1 MSSAKLSLGLAARA
15 GSAVVVVDTGGDARR
30 IGAGGGF
37 GGASDAG
44 VGSGAAV
51 PPTNMENMSSNVS
64 SGAGARSRG
73 RARRLLVVVVDGTD
87 AIVGVSTHDSRGTD
101 GGSGVGDDAR
111 ARSSDSRSRLARS
124 TSASSATRLTHAYAD
139 VVSLLASVTGA
150 PIVDNGALGASPSSS
165 PSDSVTTSYR
175 LDLGGG
181 ARGGAAAVV
190 FPFPRVVFTGGGLA
204 AAGAFGSRRRFA
216 LALAPASRVVA
227 FDAAPVPSSSSSSF
241 LSTTPCR
248 SLARV
253 IRRGPPR
260 PSTTSSF
267 TCRSFARA
275 CPRRARRVLARL
287 AMARVRMAPSVP
299 TARRRRRPRA
309 NRGTTDR
316 TNDGSSRPDRVRR
329 SRGCDTSRARRL
341 ARVCATARALG
352 EGPRARAITLSRA
365 RVAARAQ
372 VREREEETIPSDD
385 FKPEEL
391 KFQDIVSLWVTQILQ
406 TYGDAE
412 SKDNAPVCE
421 GVIDDLVGGP
431 IFLALYPYFRRYGGV
446 FKLAFGPKV
455 FMVLSDPVVVR
466 EVLKEK
472 PFSFD
477 KGVLAEILE
486 PIMGQGLI
494 PAPYAIWKNRRR
506 QLVPGFHKAWL
517 DHMVGLFGH
526 CSGELVRNLDAAAAA
541 GETVDMEERFCSVS
555 LDIIGLAVFNYDFGS
570 VTKES
575 PIISAVYNC
584 LQEAAHRS
592 TFYFPY
598 WNLPFATDIVPR
610 QREFKQNMA
619 VINDTLN
626 GLIAQA
632 QQYEGTDD
640 LEELQNRDYSKVK
653 DPSLLR
659 FLVDVRGADV
669 TDAQLRDDLM
679 TMLIA
684 GHETTA
690 AVLTWGL
697 FCLVQKPELMKR
709 IQADIEEVFGDD
721 DRAPTYEDIQ
731 RLESVRLCVAEALRL
746 YPEPPILIRRC
757 LEDVTLPK
765 GAGDREI
772 TLIKGM
778 DIFISVWNL
787 HRSPECWE
795 NPDEFDPFRFKRPFT
810 NPGVKDWAG
819 YDPDLLTGLYP
830 NEIASDY
837 AFIPFGAGARKCI
850 GDQFAML
857 ESTVA
862 MTMTLR
868 DFDFELQKNPED
880 VGMEMGATI
889 HTAGGLPMKVTRRRR

>member
-1 MSSAKLSLGLAARA
+1 MGVLAPTASVARE
-15 GSAVVVVDTGGDARR
+15 AVK
-30 IGAGGGF
+30 
-37 GGASDAG
+37 
-44 VGSGAAV
+44 
-51 PPTNMENMSSNVS
+51 
-64 SGAGARSRG
+64 
-73 RARRLLVVVVDGTD
+73 
-87 AIVGVSTHDSRGTD
+87 
-101 GGSGVGDDAR
+101 AR
-111 ARSSDSRSRLARS
+111 AR
-124 TSASSATRLTHAYAD
+124 
-139 VVSLLASVTGA
+139 VVSRASA
-150 PIVDNGALGASPSSS
+150 P
-165 PSDSVTTSYR
+165 
-175 LDLGGG
+175 
-181 ARGGAAAVV
+181 
-190 FPFPRVVFTGGGLA
+190 
-204 AAGAFGSRRRFA
+204 
-216 LALAPASRVVA
+216 
-227 FDAAPVPSSSSSSF
+227 
-241 LSTTPCR
+241 
-248 SLARV
+248 
-253 IRRGPPR
+253 
-260 PSTTSSF
+260 
-267 TCRSFARA
+267 
-275 CPRRARRVLARL
+275 
-287 AMARVRMAPSVP
+287 
-299 TARRRRRPRA
+299 
-309 NRGTTDR
+309 
-316 TNDGSSRPDRVRR
+316 
-329 SRGCDTSRARRL
+329 
-341 ARVCATARALG
+341 
-352 EGPRARAITLSRA
+352 PRARSVRVRARAPIALSRA

-632 QQYEGTDD
+632 QRYEGTDD

-709 IQADIEEVFGDD
+709 IQADIDEVFGDD

-795 NPDEFDPFRFKRPFT
+795 NPDEFDPFRFKRPFA

-889 HTAGGLPMKVTRRRR
+889 HTAGGLPMKVIRRRR

>member
-1 MSSAKLSLGLAARA
+1 MR
-15 GSAVVVVDTGGDARR
+15 
-30 IGAGGGF
+30 
-37 GGASDAG
+37 G
-44 VGSGAAV
+44 VA
-51 PPTNMENMSSNVS
+51 
-64 SGAGARSRG
+64 
-73 RARRLLVVVVDGTD
+73 
-87 AIVGVSTHDSRGTD
+87 
-101 GGSGVGDDAR
+101 
-111 ARSSDSRSRLARS
+111 
-124 TSASSATRLTHAYAD
+124 
-139 VVSLLASVTGA
+139 
-150 PIVDNGALGASPSSS
+150 
-165 PSDSVTTSYR
+165 
-175 LDLGGG
+175 
-181 ARGGAAAVV
+181 
-190 FPFPRVVFTGGGLA
+190 
-204 AAGAFGSRRRFA
+204 
-216 LALAPASRVVA
+216 
-227 FDAAPVPSSSSSSF
+227 
-241 LSTTPCR
+241 
-248 SLARV
+248 
-253 IRRGPPR
+253 
-260 PSTTSSF
+260 
-267 TCRSFARA
+267 
-275 CPRRARRVLARL
+275 
-287 AMARVRMAPSVP
+287 P
-299 TARRRRRPRA
+299 TARVAVTPRA
-309 NRGTTDR
+309 
-316 TNDGSSRPDRVRR
+316 RV
-329 SRGCDTSRARRL
+329 AV
-341 ARVCATARALG
+341 A
-352 EGPRARAITLSRA
+352 PRARASAFARARATNSVRVTRRAPVAFPRA
-365 RVAARAQ
+365 RVVARVQAP
-372 VREREEETIPSDD
+372 EREEDAIPSDD

-391 KFQDIVSLWVTQILQ
+391 KFRDIVSLWVTQILQ
-406 TYGDAE
+406 TYGDRE

-526 CSGELVRNLDAAAAA
+526 CSSELVRNLDAAADAD
-541 GETVDMEERFCSVS
+541 ETVDMEERFCSVS

-610 QREFKQNMA
+610 QREFKKNMGI
-619 VINDTLN
+619 INDTLN

-697 FCLVQKPELMKR
+697 FCLVQQPELMKR
-709 IQADIEEVFGDD
+709 IQADIDEVFGDD

-731 RLESVRLCVAEALRL
+731 KLESVRLCIAEALRL

-765 GAGDREI
+765 GAGDREV

-795 NPDEFDPFRFKRPFT
+795 NPDEFDPFRFKRPFA

-819 YDPDLLTGLYP
+819 YNPDLLTGLYP

-857 ESTVA
+857 EATVA

-868 DFDFELQKNPED
+868 RFDFELQKNPAD

-889 HTAGGLPMKVTRRRR
+889 HTAGGLPMKVRRRRR